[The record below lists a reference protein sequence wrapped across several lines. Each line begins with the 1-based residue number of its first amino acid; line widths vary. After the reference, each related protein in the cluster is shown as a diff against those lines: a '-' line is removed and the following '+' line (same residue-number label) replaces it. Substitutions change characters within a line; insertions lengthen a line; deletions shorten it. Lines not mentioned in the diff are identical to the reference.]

1 MIEATNDRPI
11 PIHGGNTMKVIL
23 DPGHG
28 GVLWGQHYFTKGKRS
43 PQVGPGV
50 GIYEGNFNRLV
61 AQHVALHLDFHRVPW
76 ATTTMGAENMSL
88 FRRVKFA
95 NEAYRLEPDTV
106 LVSIHANAAPGKGW
120 KDARGS
126 RVFVANGH
134 SNVSWAL
141 SFHIHDKLHEHSP
154 FPVRDI
160 GKANFT
166 ILKKTH
172 CPAVLVECG
181 FMTNRE
187 EAAFMASDEG
197 VRTYA
202 LAITEGLLA
211 FERGE

>member
-1 MIEATNDRPI
+1 
-11 PIHGGNTMKVIL
+11 MKVIL

-28 GVLWGQHYFTKGKRS
+28 GVLWGKHYFTKGKRS
-43 PQVGPGV
+43 PKVGPGV

-76 ATTTMGAENMSL
+76 TTTTMGADNMPLS
-88 FRRVKFA
+88 RRVKFV
-95 NEAYRLEPDTV
+95 NEAYRLEPDSV
-106 LVSIHANAAPGKGW
+106 LVSIHANAAKGKGW
-120 KDARGS
+120 SGGNGGRIFACPSGS
-126 RVFVANGH
+126 EKTWDLAEKLM
-134 SNVSWAL
+134 L
-141 SFHIHDKLHEHSP
+141 SFKKISP
-154 FPVRDI
+154 NTWI
-160 GKANFT
+160 KKSNFT
-166 ILKKTH
+166 IIYRTH

-211 FERGE
+211 FERGQS